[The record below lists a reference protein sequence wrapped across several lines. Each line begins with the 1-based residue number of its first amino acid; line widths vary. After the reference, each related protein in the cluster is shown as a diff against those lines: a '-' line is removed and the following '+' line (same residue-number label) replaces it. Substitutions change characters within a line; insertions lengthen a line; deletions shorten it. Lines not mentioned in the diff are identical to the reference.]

1 MEVVEVRVDGTFLS
15 LNEVIRKTKGNWKSY
30 HRLSKQQQNRI
41 LVACLQQKPGK
52 VTEPVL
58 VEFHWTTASLRVDPD
73 NTAFSVK
80 FVLDGLQDAGV
91 LPKDTRKWI
100 KAIHHEFPDPDPDH
114 PHVIVRLVPW
124 QSVDV
129 D

>member
-1 MEVVEVRVDGTFLS
+1 MEVVEVRVDDTFLS

-58 VEFHWTTASLRVDPD
+58 VEFSDAPSVGRADQAIVHERAATSGPPDDFANSVALLIRLAAS
-73 NTAFSVK
+73 
-80 FVLDGLQDAGV
+80 
-91 LPKDTRKWI
+91 
-100 KAIHHEFPDPDPDH
+100 
-114 PHVIVRLVPW
+114 
-124 QSVDV
+124 
-129 D
+129 